1 MVHYLLATEEQKEMV
16 AEVKEICDKELS
28 FEKVKEY
35 AAKNNGKENTRG
47 QLMRLSQKQDIIP

>member
-35 AAKNNGKENTRG
+35 AAKNNGKG
-47 QLMRLSQKQDIIP
+47 IWKQYSL